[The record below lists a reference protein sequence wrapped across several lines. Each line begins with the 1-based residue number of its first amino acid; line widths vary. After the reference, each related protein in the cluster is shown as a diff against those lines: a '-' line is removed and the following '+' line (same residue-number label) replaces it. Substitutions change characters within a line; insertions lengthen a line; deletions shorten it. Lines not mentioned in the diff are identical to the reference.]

1 MCTHLHMCSHVY
13 TSPPKYPL
21 HTGMEADTTDSQTRL
36 TESTSHMSPRGRLQ
50 VTADDGH
57 AFEQHRWVAK
67 SGGGSRVEI
76 TR

>member
-1 MCTHLHMCSHVY
+1 
-13 TSPPKYPL
+13 
-21 HTGMEADTTDSQTRL
+21 
-36 TESTSHMSPRGRLQ
+36 MSPRGRLQ